1 MKTALLII
9 DVINRFDWDGAE
21 ALLAPA
27 LRMAERVKELR
38 QAATDAG
45 VPVIY
50 VNDNFDDWE
59 RDFSS
64 LVEDIVE
71 RDLPGRPVVEM
82 LRPRDGDLYVLKPR
96 HSGFHATPLEIL
108 LDRLEAKRLVLA
120 GLQTHICVLFTAH
133 AAHMRNFEIVVPSD
147 CCAAE
152 SEQDHESALSLLVS
166 GFDIDVRPTSESDPF
181 AAHLLRR

>member
-1 MKTALLII
+1 MKTALLLI
-9 DVINRFDWDGAE
+9 DVINRFDWDGAD
-21 ALLAPA
+21 ALIGPA
-27 LRMAERVKELR
+27 LRMAERLTELR

-45 VPVIY
+45 VPVVY
-50 VNDNFDDWE
+50 VNDNFDDWA

-71 RDLPGRPVVEM
+71 RDLPGRPIVEM
-82 LRPRDGDLYVLKPR
+82 LRPRVGDLYILKPR

-108 LDRLEAKRLVLA
+108 LRRLEVDRLVLT

-133 AAHMRNFEIVVPSD
+133 AAHMRNFEIVVPAD

-152 SEQDHESALSLLVS
+152 RVEDHDSALRLLAS
-166 GFDIDVRPTSESDPF
+166 GFDIDVRPAGENDPF
-181 AAHLLRR
+181 AARLLRP